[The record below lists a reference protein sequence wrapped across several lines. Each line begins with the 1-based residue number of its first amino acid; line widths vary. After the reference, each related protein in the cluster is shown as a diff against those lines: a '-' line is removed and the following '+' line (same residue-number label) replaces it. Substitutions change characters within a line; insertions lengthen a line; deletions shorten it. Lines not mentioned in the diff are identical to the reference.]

1 MFSHVFQFAKSD
13 PLVRTKMY
21 RLATLALDC
30 YHFLRQSPTLTVQKV
45 EMSFYTFIHIFN
57 LVIFTLYLVWL
68 IQWMA
73 RKTKVIIYIEMGKC
87 IDD

>member
-1 MFSHVFQFAKSD
+1 
-13 PLVRTKMY
+13 
-21 RLATLALDC
+21 
-30 YHFLRQSPTLTVQKV
+30 
-45 EMSFYTFIHIFN
+45 MSFYTFIHIFN